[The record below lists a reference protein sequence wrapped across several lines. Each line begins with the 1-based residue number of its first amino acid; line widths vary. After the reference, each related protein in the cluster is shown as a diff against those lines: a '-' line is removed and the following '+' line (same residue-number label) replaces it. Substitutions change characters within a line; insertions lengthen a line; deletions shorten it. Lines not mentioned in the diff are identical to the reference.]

1 MSERNS
7 WRETVRTIYDTCHFG
22 ADNAFTEGD
31 NRRLASR
38 LIALIEQRHEGFFTE
53 PLDHRQ
59 GDAP

>member
-7 WRETVRTIYDTCHFG
+7 WRETVRCIYDTLHFG

-38 LIALIEQRHEGFFTE
+38 LIALIEQRHPDFFTE
-53 PLDHRQ
+53 PLDRPE
-59 GDAP
+59 GDAS